1 MMSTAMS
8 EHIVE
13 YEEYYEE
20 EEVLSY
26 YDPGLSTISEGENES
41 CSDTSSTLEASKSP
55 RRQIGSASTSTSIP
69 DNISLNLAMM
79 NNPLQMMSL
88 DSPCISL
95 SSSLSSPRMS
105 SKVNNFNIAALISP
119 PLVDKKFQSV
129 YPKLKSPI
137 VTNLPLTLTSYMT
150 GEEVFLDDDDD
161 YTFLTCSDTDSHID
175 ELSMSFTD
183 LSVASSPSSVRS
195 ISSKGSCKGSSSMP
209 LDFES
214 TRSRLRSALESRTTR
229 EKNCV
234 EKMDFLQ
241 RRLTYDLSRKMFKE
255 QMARSRS

>member
-1 MMSTAMS
+1 MS

-13 YEEYYEE
+13 YEDYYEE

-55 RRQIGSASTSTSIP
+55 RQQIGSAFTSTSTSIP

-79 NNPLQMMSL
+79 NILSL
-88 DSPCISL
+88 DSPCI
-95 SSSLSSPRMS
+95 SLSSPRMS
-105 SKVNNFNIAALISP
+105 SKVNNFNIAAALISP
-119 PLVDKKFQSV
+119 PLADKKFQSSAC
-129 YPKLKSPI
+129 PKLKSPI

-150 GEEVFLDDDDD
+150 GEEVILDDDDD
-161 YTFLTCSDTDSHID
+161 YTFMSCSDTDSHID

-183 LSVASSPSSVRS
+183 LSVASTGSVRS
-195 ISSKGSCKGSSSMP
+195 ISSKGSCKGSLSIP

-214 TRSRLRSALESRTTR
+214 TRSRIRNALENRTTR

-255 QMARSRS
+255 QMARSRARS